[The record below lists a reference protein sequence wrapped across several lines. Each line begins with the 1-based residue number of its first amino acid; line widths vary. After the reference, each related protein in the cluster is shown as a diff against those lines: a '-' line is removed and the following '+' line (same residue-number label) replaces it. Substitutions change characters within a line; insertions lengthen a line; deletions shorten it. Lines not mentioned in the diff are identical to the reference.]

1 MIPPNFVSLRK
12 IYSIFAERYDSEA
25 AGRLTYLLCAGKL
38 QTFKFDGREG
48 KQAMTAEWWQNQSD
62 DTRQV
67 RDIFTHGALEEIV
80 VLEADLAAILPP
92 EDNPD
97 YADLGQAGPA
107 TRRGRPPEYDW
118 EAIWAGL
125 LLIVHDEGLPKTK
138 EETMDK
144 VAQWYEKSF
153 GKDTAPDR
161 STLQPRIT
169 KLFALLA
176 GGDPSAIFPSA
187 RKTKRRVRKK
197 NR

>member
-12 IYSIFAERYDSEA
+12 VYSIFAERYDSEA
-25 AGRLTYLLCAGKL
+25 AGRLTYLLCGGNL

-48 KQAMTAEWWQNQSD
+48 KQAISAEWWQNESD
-62 DTRQV
+62 DTRQ
-67 RDIFTHGALEEIV
+67 DIFTYGALPEIV

-107 TRRGRPPEYDW
+107 TRRGRPPAYDW

-176 GGDPSAIFPSA
+176 GRDPSAIFPSA
-187 RKTKRRVRKK
+187 RKTKRRIRKK